1 MHQLRSCAARSRVH
15 RLPAAGLALL
25 LGAGALLGA
34 GPRLEPAQAQARPAQ
49 ASPQERA
56 AQRRLL
62 QAAQVVSDLLPQ
74 PGDAQ
79 AAAVVEGALPGELA
93 AQIAWLSERARQ
105 RGAASRLR
113 GDGHRPAVALQA
125 WNQELLVHGHAFAS
139 LAALQ
144 REAQAGLDAMH
155 LHRAAHLLCATLFVS
170 QGAPPP
176 EEMGEGDAASRGRA
190 RDQEA
195 LAATALALLGVL
207 QATPGV
213 GDTRLELALLAHALG
228 QARLAQRLA
237 LELPPDEPLRAYLLR
252 DRARLA
258 ALAAGGAPY
267 TRYLAQRDL
276 IERGESSEEVLTTL
290 GVGQGPGTV
299 IYSHSAALHG
309 GAPALAAQLPAQPLL
324 VAQLQLARS
333 GADLRAERAVGAG
346 LLLHLAGQLGAR
358 PLRALPRP
366 IGRLSRAELLL
377 LLAERGL
384 AEPAQ
389 GGLAMRLQAALA
401 RAQAPCEGALLNT
414 ALWRGFL
421 RGQASAVLAALG
433 EDPAPRQRGE
443 ALVLGQPF

>member
-1 MHQLRSCAARSRVH
+1 MHRLRSCAARARGH
-15 RLPAAGLALL
+15 RLPAAALALL

-34 GPRLEPAQAQARPAQ
+34 GTSLDPALAQARPAQ

-62 QAAQVVSDLLPQ
+62 QAAQVVSALLPQ
-74 PGDAQ
+74 QGDAQ
-79 AAAVVEGALPGELA
+79 PAPAVEGAWPSELA

-144 REAQAGLDAMH
+144 HQAQAGLDAML

-170 QGAPPP
+170 QGAPA
-176 EEMGEGDAASRGRA
+176 EELGEGDASARGRA
-190 RDQEA
+190 RDQDT

-207 QATPGV
+207 QATPQV
-213 GDTRLELALLAHALG
+213 GDTRLELALLAHSLG

-237 LELPPDEPLRAYLLR
+237 LELPPDEPLRSYLLR

-258 ALAAGGAPY
+258 ALAVGGAPY

-276 IERGESSEEVLTTL
+276 IERGESSEEVLTAL

-299 IYSHSAALHG
+299 IYPHSAAQHG

-324 VAQLQLARS
+324 VAQLHLSRS

-384 AEPAQ
+384 SEPAQ
-389 GGLAMRLQAALA
+389 GGLALRLQAALA

-421 RGQASAVLAALG
+421 RGQASVVLAALG
-433 EDPAPRQRGE
+433 EDPAPRQRSE
-443 ALVLGQPF
+443 ALVLGQPR